1 MIRDLTETIQA
12 LLTQPGLPPELA
24 AAQIVFDPPRDP
36 FTPGQTS
43 VDVFLFDIRE
53 NVNLRFTE
61 YESRRVGADVVQSYP
76 PLRVTCSYL
85 ITAWPVSVPD
95 LTLAEHRLLSQVLQ
109 VLSRFPL
116 IPPGFLQ
123 GSLVGQEPPVQMQ
136 IAHPDDMRNA
146 AEFWAAVGNKLKPS
160 VVAAVTIT
168 MPVFPDIDFPMVI
181 TADMAIQQID
191 VPGSRQEMF
200 RIAGHVTDAANNPAA
215 GATVKIVETGRT
227 TTSNTVGAFTLSALP
242 AGTFTLRATLG
253 AATQD
258 SSITIPA
265 PIGSN
270 YDVQLP

>member
-1 MIRDLTETIQA
+1 MIRDLSETIQA
-12 LLTQPGLPPELA
+12 LLTQPGLPQELA

-168 MPVFPDIDFPMVI
+168 MPVFPDVDFPMVI

-215 GATVKIVETGRT
+215 GASVKIVETGRT

>member
-1 MIRDLTETIQA
+1 
-12 LLTQPGLPPELA
+12 
-24 AAQIVFDPPRDP
+24 
-36 FTPGQTS
+36 
-43 VDVFLFDIRE
+43 
-53 NVNLRFTE
+53 
-61 YESRRVGADVVQSYP
+61 
-76 PLRVTCSYL
+76 
-85 ITAWPVSVPD
+85 
-95 LTLAEHRLLSQVLQ
+95 
-109 VLSRFPL
+109 
-116 IPPGFLQ
+116 
-123 GSLVGQEPPVQMQ
+123 
-136 IAHPDDMRNA
+136 
-146 AEFWAAVGNKLKPS
+146 
-160 VVAAVTIT
+160 
-168 MPVFPDIDFPMVI
+168 MVI